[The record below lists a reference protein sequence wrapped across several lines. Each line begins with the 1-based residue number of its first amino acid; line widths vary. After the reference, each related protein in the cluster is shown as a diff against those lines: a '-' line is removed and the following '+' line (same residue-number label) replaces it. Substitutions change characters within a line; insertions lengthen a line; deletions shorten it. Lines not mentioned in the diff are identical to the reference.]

1 MFNALL
7 VDKIDE
13 EFTAEIKEIQES
25 DLPDG
30 DVLIDVEY
38 STINYKDGLAVT
50 NSSPIV
56 RSWPMIPGID
66 LAGTVAESSNPD
78 VSVGDKVLVNGWGIG
93 EETFGGFSQRARIQG
108 EWTVPVPENFAT
120 AQTMAIGTAG
130 YTSMLSVLALEDHGV
145 TPDSGPILV
154 TGASGGVGSIA
165 IALLAAQGYEVH
177 ASTGRTEETEYL
189 TALGASTIIDRQEL
203 SEESKRPLTSTR
215 WAGAIDAVGS
225 HTLANVLAAIKPFGC
240 VAACG
245 LAQGMDLSTSVA
257 PFILRGVALKGIF
270 SVMVPRPQRLK
281 AWNRL
286 ASDLDPKLLEQMTTT
301 FGLTDIFALS
311 PEILAGKVRG
321 RIVIDV
327 NA

>member
-1 MFNALL
+1 MVNK
-7 VDKIDE
+7 VDE
-13 EFTAEIKEIQES
+13 EFTAEIKQIEEGE
-25 DLPDG
+25 LPDG

-66 LAGTVAESSNPD
+66 LAGTVTESSNPD

-108 EWTVPVPENFAT
+108 EWTVPVPENFTT

-130 YTSMLSVLALEDHGV
+130 YTSMLSVLALEEHGV

-165 IALLAAQGYEVH
+165 IALLSAKGYEVH

-189 TALGASTIIDRQEL
+189 SSLGASTIIDRQEL
-203 SEESKRPLTSTR
+203 SEQSKRPLAGAR

-281 AWNRL
+281 AWDRL

-301 FGLTDIFALS
+301 FGLDDVFALS

>member
-1 MFNALL
+1 MVNK
-7 VDKIDE
+7 VDE
-13 EFTAEIKEIQES
+13 EFTAEIKQIEES
-25 DLPDG
+25 ELPDG

-66 LAGTVAESSNPD
+66 LAGTVTESSNPD

-108 EWTVPVPENFAT
+108 EWTVPVPENFTT

-130 YTSMLSVLALEDHGV
+130 YTSMLSVLALEEHGV

-165 IALLAAQGYEVH
+165 IALLSAKGYEVH

-189 TALGASTIIDRQEL
+189 SSLGASTIIDRQEL
-203 SEESKRPLTSTR
+203 SEQSKRPLAGAR

-281 AWNRL
+281 AWDRL

-301 FGLTDIFALS
+301 FGLDDVFALS

>member
-1 MFNALL
+1 MFNALM
-7 VDKIDE
+7 VNKVDE
-13 EFTAEIKEIQES
+13 EFTAEIKQIEES
-25 DLPDG
+25 ELPDG

-66 LAGTVAESSNPD
+66 LAGTVTESSNPD

-108 EWTVPVPENFAT
+108 ERTVPVPKNFTT

-130 YTSMLSVLALEDHGV
+130 YTSMLSVLALEEHGV

-165 IALLAAQGYEVH
+165 IALLSAKGYEVH

-189 TALGASTIIDRQEL
+189 SSLGASTIIDRQEL
-203 SEESKRPLTSTR
+203 SEQSKRPLAGAR

-281 AWNRL
+281 AWDRL

-301 FGLTDIFALS
+301 FGLDDVFALS

>member
-7 VDKIDE
+7 VNKIDE

-108 EWTVPVPENFAT
+108 EWTVPVPENFTT

-130 YTSMLSVLALEDHGV
+130 YTSMLSVLALEEHGV

-281 AWNRL
+281 AWDRL

>member
-7 VDKIDE
+7 VNKIDE

-108 EWTVPVPENFAT
+108 EWTVPVPENFTT

-311 PEILAGKVRG
+311 PEILAGKIRG

>member
-1 MFNALL
+1 MFNAL
-7 VDKIDE
+7 VVNKDDE
-13 EFTAEIKEIQES
+13 EFTAEVKQLEES
-25 DLPDG
+25 DLPEG

-56 RSWPMIPGID
+56 RNWPMVPGID
-66 LAGTVAESSNPD
+66 LAGTVAESSNPE
-78 VSVGDKVLVNGWGIG
+78 VTVGEKVLINGWGIG
-93 EETFGGFSQRARIQG
+93 EETFGGFSQRARVQG
-108 EWTVPVPENFAT
+108 AWTIPVPKNFTT

-130 YTSMLSVLALEDHGV
+130 YTSMLSVLALEEHGI
-145 TPDSGPILV
+145 TPEAGPILV

-165 IALLAAQGYEVH
+165 IALLSSQGYEVH
-177 ASTGRTEETEYL
+177 ASTGRTEEAEYL
-189 TALGASTIIDRQEL
+189 TSLGASTIIDRQEL
-203 SEESKRPLTSTR
+203 SEQSNRPLMSTR
-215 WAGAIDAVGS
+215 WAGAIDAVGC

-281 AWNRL
+281 AWDRL
-286 ASDLDPKLLEQMTTT
+286 ASDLDPKLLETMTAT
-301 FGLTDIFALS
+301 FGLNDIFTLS
-311 PEILAGKVRG
+311 PEILDGKIRG
-321 RIVIDV
+321 RTVIDV

>member
-7 VDKIDE
+7 VNKIDE

-66 LAGTVAESSNPD
+66 LSGTVAESSNPD

-108 EWTVPVPENFAT
+108 EWTVPVPENFTT

>member
-1 MFNALL
+1 MFNALM
-7 VDKIDE
+7 VNKVDE
-13 EFTAEIKEIQES
+13 EFTAEIKQIEES
-25 DLPDG
+25 ELPDG

-66 LAGTVAESSNPD
+66 LAGTVTESSNPD

-108 EWTVPVPENFAT
+108 EWTVPVPKNFTT

-130 YTSMLSVLALEDHGV
+130 YTSMLSVLALEEHGV

-165 IALLAAQGYEVH
+165 IALLSAKGYEVH

-189 TALGASTIIDRQEL
+189 SSLGASTIIDRQEL
-203 SEESKRPLTSTR
+203 SEQSKRPLAGAR

-281 AWNRL
+281 AWDRL

-301 FGLTDIFALS
+301 FGLDDVFALS

>member
-1 MFNALL
+1 MFNALM
-7 VDKIDE
+7 VNKVDE
-13 EFTAEIKEIQES
+13 EFTAEIKQIEES
-25 DLPDG
+25 ELPDG

-66 LAGTVAESSNPD
+66 LAGTVTESSNPD

-108 EWTVPVPENFAT
+108 EWTVPVPENFTT

-130 YTSMLSVLALEDHGV
+130 YTSMLSVLALEEHGV

-165 IALLAAQGYEVH
+165 IALLSAKGYEVH

-189 TALGASTIIDRQEL
+189 SSLGASTIIDRQEL
-203 SEESKRPLTSTR
+203 SEQSKRPLAGAR

-301 FGLTDIFALS
+301 FGLGDVFALS
-311 PEILAGKVRG
+311 P
-321 RIVIDV
+321 
-327 NA
+327 

>member
-7 VDKIDE
+7 VNKIDE
-13 EFTAEIKEIQES
+13 EFTAEIKELQES

-108 EWTVPVPENFAT
+108 EWTVPVPENFTT

>member
-1 MFNALL
+1 MFNALM
-7 VDKIDE
+7 VNKVDE
-13 EFTAEIKEIQES
+13 EFTAEIKQIEEGE
-25 DLPDG
+25 LPDG

-66 LAGTVAESSNPD
+66 LAGIVTESSNPD

-108 EWTVPVPENFAT
+108 EWTVPVPENFTT

-130 YTSMLSVLALEDHGV
+130 YTSMLSVLALEEHGV

-165 IALLAAQGYEVH
+165 IALLSAKGYEVH

-189 TALGASTIIDRQEL
+189 SSLGASTIIDREEL
-203 SEESKRPLTSTR
+203 SEQSKRPLAGAR

-281 AWNRL
+281 AWDRL

-301 FGLTDIFALS
+301 FGLDDVFALS

>member
-7 VDKIDE
+7 VNKIDE

-78 VSVGDKVLVNGWGIG
+78 VSVGEKVLVNGWGIG
-93 EETFGGFSQRARIQG
+93 EETFGGFSQRARVQG
-108 EWTVPVPENFAT
+108 AWTIPVPENFTT

-130 YTSMLSVLALEDHGV
+130 YTSMLSVLALEEHGI
-145 TPDSGPILV
+145 TPDAGPILV

-165 IALLAAQGYEVH
+165 IALLSTQGYEVH
-177 ASTGRTEETEYL
+177 ASTGRIEETEYL
-189 TALGASTIIDRQEL
+189 TSLGASTIIDRQEL
-203 SEESKRPLTSTR
+203 SEQSKRPLTSTR

-245 LAQGMDLSTSVA
+245 LA
-257 PFILRGVALKGIF
+257 
-270 SVMVPRPQRLK
+270 
-281 AWNRL
+281 
-286 ASDLDPKLLEQMTTT
+286 
-301 FGLTDIFALS
+301 
-311 PEILAGKVRG
+311 
-321 RIVIDV
+321 
-327 NA
+327 

>member
-108 EWTVPVPENFAT
+108 EWTVPVPENFTT

-301 FGLTDIFALS
+301 FGLTDVFALS

>member
-7 VDKIDE
+7 VNKIDE

-108 EWTVPVPENFAT
+108 EWTVPVPENFTT

-130 YTSMLSVLALEDHGV
+130 YTSMLSVLALEEHGV

-301 FGLTDIFALS
+301 FGLTDVFALS

>member
-1 MFNALL
+1 MFNAL
-7 VDKIDE
+7 VVNKDDE
-13 EFTAEIKEIQES
+13 EFTAEVKQLEES
-25 DLPDG
+25 DLPEG
-30 DVLIDVEY
+30 DVLINVEY

-56 RSWPMIPGID
+56 RNWPMVPGID
-66 LAGTVAESSNPD
+66 LAGTVAESSNPE
-78 VSVGDKVLVNGWGIG
+78 VTVGEKVLINGWGIG
-93 EETFGGFSQRARIQG
+93 EETFGGFSQRARVQG
-108 EWTVPVPENFAT
+108 AWTIPVPKNFTT

-130 YTSMLSVLALEDHGV
+130 YTSMLSVLALEEHGI
-145 TPDSGPILV
+145 TPEGGPILV

-165 IALLAAQGYEVH
+165 IALLSTQGYEVH
-177 ASTGRTEETEYL
+177 ASTGRTEEADYL
-189 TALGASTIIDRQEL
+189 TSLGASTIIDRQEL
-203 SEESKRPLTSTR
+203 SEQSKRPLMSTR

-225 HTLANVLAAIKPFGC
+225 HTLANVLAAIEPFGC

-281 AWNRL
+281 AWDRL
-286 ASDLDPKLLEQMTTT
+286 ASDLDPKLLETMTAT
-301 FGLTDIFALS
+301 FGLNDIFTLS
-311 PEILAGKVRG
+311 PEILGGKIRG
-321 RIVIDV
+321 RTVIDV

>member
-1 MFNALL
+1 MFNALM
-7 VDKIDE
+7 VNKVDE
-13 EFTAEIKEIQES
+13 EFTAEIKQIEES
-25 DLPDG
+25 ELPDG

-66 LAGTVAESSNPD
+66 LAGTVTESSNPD

-108 EWTVPVPENFAT
+108 EWTVPVPENFTT

-130 YTSMLSVLALEDHGV
+130 YTSMLSVLALEEHGV

-165 IALLAAQGYEVH
+165 IALLSAKGYEVH

-189 TALGASTIIDRQEL
+189 SSLGASTIIDRQEL
-203 SEESKRPLTSTR
+203 SEQSKRPLAGAR

-301 FGLTDIFALS
+301 FGLDDVFALS

>member
-1 MFNALL
+1 MFNALM
-7 VDKIDE
+7 VNKVDE
-13 EFTAEIKEIQES
+13 EFTAEIKQIEEGE
-25 DLPDG
+25 LPDG

-66 LAGTVAESSNPD
+66 LAGIVTESSNPD

-108 EWTVPVPENFAT
+108 EWTVPVPENFTT

-130 YTSMLSVLALEDHGV
+130 YTSMLSVLALEEHGV

-165 IALLAAQGYEVH
+165 IALLSAKGYEVH

-189 TALGASTIIDRQEL
+189 SSLGASTIIDREEL
-203 SEESKRPLTSTR
+203 SEQSKRPLAGAR
-215 WAGAIDAVGS
+215 WSGAIDAVGS

-281 AWNRL
+281 AWDRL

-301 FGLTDIFALS
+301 FGLDDVFALS

>member
-7 VDKIDE
+7 VNKTDE

-30 DVLIDVEY
+30 DVLIDIEY

-93 EETFGGFSQRARIQG
+93 EETFGGFSQRARLQG
-108 EWTVPVPENFAT
+108 EWTVPVPENFTT

-130 YTSMLSVLALEDHGV
+130 YTSMLSVLALEEHGI

-154 TGASGGVGSIA
+154 TGAAGGVGSIA
-165 IALLAAQGYEVH
+165 TALLAAQGYEVH
-177 ASTGRTEETEYL
+177 ASTGRTEEKEYL
-189 TALGASTIIDRQEL
+189 SSLGASTIIDRQEL
-203 SEESKRPLTSTR
+203 SEQSKRPLTGAR

>member
-7 VDKIDE
+7 VNKIDE

-108 EWTVPVPENFAT
+108 EWTVPVPENFTT

-301 FGLTDIFALS
+301 FGLADVFALS

>member
-7 VDKIDE
+7 VNKTDE

-30 DVLIDVEY
+30 DVLIDIEY

-93 EETFGGFSQRARIQG
+93 EETFGGFSQRARLQG
-108 EWTVPVPENFAT
+108 EWTVPVPENFTT

-130 YTSMLSVLALEDHGV
+130 YTSMLSVLALEEHGI

-154 TGASGGVGSIA
+154 TGAAGGVGSIA
-165 IALLAAQGYEVH
+165 TALLAAQGYEEH
-177 ASTGRTEETEYL
+177 ASTGRTEEKEYL
-189 TALGASTIIDRQEL
+189 SSLGASTIIDRQEL
-203 SEESKRPLTSTR
+203 SEQSKRPLTGAR

-301 FGLTDIFALS
+301 FGLDDIFTLS

>member
-7 VDKIDE
+7 VNKIDK

-66 LAGTVAESSNPD
+66 LAGTVAESSNSD

-108 EWTVPVPENFAT
+108 EWTVPVPDNFTT

-165 IALLAAQGYEVH
+165 IALLSAQGYEVH

-189 TALGASTIIDRQEL
+189 TSLGASTIIDRQEL

-311 PEILAGKVRG
+311 SEILAGKVRG

>member
-1 MFNALL
+1 MFNALM
-7 VDKIDE
+7 VNKVDE
-13 EFTAEIKEIQES
+13 EFTAEIKQIEES
-25 DLPDG
+25 ELPDG

-66 LAGTVAESSNPD
+66 LAGTVTESSNPD

-108 EWTVPVPENFAT
+108 EWTVPVPENFTT

-130 YTSMLSVLALEDHGV
+130 YTSMLSVLALEEHGV

-165 IALLAAQGYEVH
+165 IALLSAKGYEVH

-189 TALGASTIIDRQEL
+189 SSLGASTIIDRQEL
-203 SEESKRPLTSTR
+203 SEQSKRPLAGAR

-270 SVMVPRPQRLK
+270 SVMVPRRQRLK
-281 AWNRL
+281 AWDRL

-301 FGLTDIFALS
+301 FGLDDVFALS